1 MKIGID
7 ARKISDTGI
16 GRYIE
21 NLLENLGKIDKRNE
35 YFLFMAPEDMDKYD
49 FPGGNFTKVMEISGK
64 YSLSEHWSLAAKAE
78 LYKIDLF
85 HSPHYTLPRFIKRQ
99 SIVTVHDIIHLLDS
113 SVGLISKA
121 YAYWMIGSSVSRAE
135 HVLTVSEYTKERL
148 VEKFGTP
155 PSKIRVIPNGGGS
168 DFTRP
173 DDATIEKELGR
184 LNIKRGYFLFVGSD
198 RPHKNLYA
206 VAKALVGLPLDSRF
220 VVVGRVR
227 EKHKKRF
234 RDHMDRVVFVDNV
247 EKPAMAALYAGAE
260 ALLFPSYHE
269 GFGLPPLEAMACHT
283 PVVASDRSSIPEVTS
298 DAALLVDPDDTDAM
312 VSAMM
317 KIRNDQ
323 RFRAEMVE
331 KGKRRAAL
339 FSWKKTARMT
349 LECYE
354 AVAG

>member
-1 MKIGID
+1 MRIGID

-49 FPGGNFTKVMEISGK
+49 FPEGNFTKVMETAGK

-78 LYKIDLF
+78 SYRIDLF
-85 HSPHYTLPRFIKRQ
+85 HSPHYTLPRFIRRQ
-99 SIVTVHDIIHLLDS
+99 SIVTVHDIIHLLDP
-113 SVGLISKA
+113 SVGLMSKA
-121 YAYWMIGSSVSRAE
+121 YAYWMIGSSVSRAD

-173 DDATIEKELGR
+173 DEITIEKKLGT

-198 RPHKNLYA
+198 RPHKNLRA
-206 VAKALVGLPLDSRF
+206 VAKALVSLPADVRF
-220 VVVGRVR
+220 VVVGRVL
-227 EKHKKRF
+227 EKHKKGF
-234 RDHMDRVVFVDNV
+234 LDHADRVVFEENVD
-247 EKPAMAALYAGAE
+247 KPTMAALYAGAE

-283 PVVASDRSSIPEVTS
+283 PVVASDRSSIPEVTG
-298 DAALLVDPDDTDAM
+298 AAAELVDPDNTGAI

-317 KIRNDQ
+317 KIRND
-323 RFRAEMVE
+323 RKFRAEMVE

-339 FSWKKTARMT
+339 FSWERTARMT

-354 AVAG
+354 AIAG